1 VPVYFLSK
9 YRAGFDTVTEAEH
22 VYKPLPHNASTGLPA
37 AVARYLDGTDLLEK
51 KQALRLST
59 VDAAGWPHAALLSAG
74 DMVAMP
80 SGRLRFALFPQSA
93 TTANLVRDGRL
104 TLTLSLDGGMC
115 EVRLRAHELAQTS
128 LEVPLAFFEA
138 EVEAVRNHVAPYAAV
153 TQGITFALHEP
164 QAVLPRWNRQ
174 IAALRAAA

>member
-1 VPVYFLSK
+1 M
-9 YRAGFDTVTEAEH
+9 TEADH
-22 VYKPLPHNASTGLPA
+22 VYKPLPHTASTGLPV

-51 KQALRLST
+51 TQALRLST
-59 VDAAGWPHAALLSAG
+59 IDAAGWPHAALLSAG

-80 SGRLRFALFPQSA
+80 SGRVRFVLFPQSA

-115 EVRLRAHELAQTS
+115 EVRLRARRLAQAS
-128 LEVPLAFFEA
+128 PEVPLVLFEA

-153 TQGITFALHEP
+153 TEGITFALHEP
-164 QAVLPRWNRQ
+164 RAVLPRWKRQ